1 VPRGQVWRGTPTKEH
16 IMRSKSV
23 KRFKTALAAF
33 AALALS
39 TAAYAETHQLTG
51 NLVAPAGT
59 ARRAGSEPVMIHIDH
74 YTEDA
79 EVQRLQG
86 ILQQKGP
93 NALRDALWDQE
104 AGYLRIGGSLGY
116 PIAAARSH
124 PAPDGGTII
133 RLMIDRPIAQYEVI
147 NNLRTVDYPF
157 AFVEIKLDR
166 NGRGDGQFYQ
176 AAKVRMT
183 GNDRLEVE
191 NYSPQPLKLLAVR
204 AVR

>member
-1 VPRGQVWRGTPTKEH
+1 
-16 IMRSKSV
+16 M
-23 KRFKTALAAF
+23 AF
-33 AALALS
+33 AFSAALALS
-39 TAAYAETHQLTG
+39 TAAFAETVFTG
-51 NLVAPAGT
+51 TLVAPAGT
-59 ARRAGSEPVMIHIDH
+59 TARAGSAPVAIHIDH

-104 AGYLRIGGSLGY
+104 AGYIRIGGSLGY

-124 PAPDGGTII
+124 KTPDGGTIV

-166 NGRGDGQFYQ
+166 NGKGDGQFYQ
-176 AAKVRMT
+176 AAKVSMT
-183 GNDRLEVE
+183 GNDQLNVE
-191 NYSPQPLKLLAVR
+191 NYSPQPLKLLAVHMR
-204 AVR
+204 